1 MKILLTNDDGIDSAG
16 LLLLAEV
23 LGKKHEVYLCAP
35 DGQRSGHSHYIRFH
49 QPIFAELKD
58 ICGTKLAYAIS
69 GSPADSVMFAIRYLG
84 IQPDIVI
91 SGPNNGANMAYDII
105 YSGTVGA
112 AQQGAI
118 LGYKSVAL
126 SCAAHSNCI
135 FESCATFIEKNLR
148 ALYNFDYN
156 KGLLNIN
163 VPNLPYDEIK
173 GVKVTVQ
180 GYRLFSDR
188 YDIKETE
195 GKQAYYLEGLPQDVD
210 DNDLTTD
217 VSALKHNY
225 ISITPLTL
233 DRTHHTI
240 MDRTKEC
247 FDK

>member
-16 LLLLAEV
+16 LLLLAKV

-35 DGQRSGHSHYIRFH
+35 DGQRSGYSHYIRFH
-49 QPIFAELKD
+49 KPIFAEPKV
-58 ICGTKLAYAIS
+58 IIGAKRAYAIS
-69 GSPADSVMFAIRYLG
+69 GSPADSVMFAVRHLG
-84 IQPDIVI
+84 IHPDIVI

-118 LGYKSVAL
+118 LGYKSIAL
-126 SCAAHSNCI
+126 SCAAHLDCI
-135 FESCATFIEKNLR
+135 FETCVAFIENNLR

-173 GVKVTVQ
+173 GVKVTAQ
-180 GYRLFSDR
+180 GYRLFSDCYEIR
-188 YDIKETE
+188 ETE
-195 GKQAYYLEGLPQDVD
+195 GKQAYYLEGLPEDVD
-210 DNDLTTD
+210 DNELTTD
-217 VSALKHNY
+217 VSALKHGY

-240 MDRTKEC
+240 MDRTKEY
-247 FDK
+247 FEK